1 MGKKYEI
8 EKGWVE
14 RKEGKIGDR
23 KRCGKYVYLP
33 GKISGGSGNKLELS
47 EMLLVGDRKK
57 SRGKMID
64 TTWKIPGGSVY

>member
-23 KRCGKYVYLP
+23 KRGGKYVYLP
-33 GKISGGSGNKLELS
+33 GK
-47 EMLLVGDRKK
+47 LLVAAVS
-57 SRGKMID
+57 SRNSQKLY
-64 TTWKIPGGSVY
+64 W